1 MYVRMYVR
9 TCMQCMCCTAFIYI
23 RTYAHL
29 FFIPHR
35 LMLLKADM
43 EVSGYVDAMRTLEED
58 EADIKLMKM
67 KQYNERL
74 AKEDQLMERFLLRKR
89 NLER

>member
-1 MYVRMYVR
+1 
-9 TCMQCMCCTAFIYI
+9 MCCTACTYVHVHWSFIS
-23 RTYAHL
+23 
-29 FFIPHR
+29 HR

-67 KQYNERL
+67 KQYNDRL